1 MAWTTPKTW
10 VSEVLTSNDMN
21 TYLSDNTQFLYD
33 QLTAG
38 LAEYTYT
45 RAGAVDYSTTST
57 TAVDIDATNM
67 VATLT
72 TGGGDLLV
80 NFTGSIYRSGGT
92 AQDIVITVLLD
103 GAPYQLRQRLDSG
116 SFNVSF
122 TRVFNNVSAGS
133 HTLRMRW
140 ALTVSGATMT
150 LNGLHSHFSIRELAQ

>member
-45 RAGAVDYSTTST
+45 RAGAVNYTTTST
-57 TAVDIDATNM
+57 SLVDIDGTNM
-67 VATLT
+67 VTTLT
-72 TGGGDLLV
+72 TGGGDLRV
-80 NFTGSIYRSGGT
+80 TFTGSIYRTAGT
-92 AQDIVITVLLD
+92 AQDIIVAVLLD
-103 GAPYQLRQRLDSG
+103 GTGYQLSQRLDAG

-122 TRVFNNVSAGS
+122 TRVFNGISAGS

-140 ALTVSGATMT
+140 RLTVLGTTMT
-150 LNGLHSHFSIRELAQ
+150 LNGLDSHFSVRELPQ

>member
-21 TYLSDNTQFLYD
+21 TYLSDNTQYLYD

-72 TGGGDLLV
+72 TSGGDLLV
-80 NFTGSIYRSGGT
+80 NFTGSIYRGGGT
-92 AQDIVITVLLD
+92 AQDIAVAVLLD
-103 GAPYQLRQRLDSG
+103 GTTYQLYQRLDAG

-122 TRVFNNVSAGS
+122 TRVFNGVSAGS

-140 ALTVSGATMT
+140 RLTVSGTTMT
-150 LNGLHSHFSIRELAQ
+150 LNGLHSHFSIRELPQ